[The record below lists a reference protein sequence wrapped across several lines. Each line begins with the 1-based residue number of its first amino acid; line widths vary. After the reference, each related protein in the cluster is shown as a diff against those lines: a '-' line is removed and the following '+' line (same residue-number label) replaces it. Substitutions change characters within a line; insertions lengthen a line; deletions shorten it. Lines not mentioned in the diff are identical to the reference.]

1 MPAKLIFAEKNIHVT
16 KKEIGKQYKIKKK
29 MLGDHNFRREA

>member
-1 MPAKLIFAEKNIHVT
+1 MPAKLIFAAKNIHVT
-16 KKEIGKQYKIKKK
+16 KKEIGKQYKMKK